1 MSHFLVQPRLRPGH
15 LAGVLVAAAIAL
27 APALPS
33 AQARPSRH
41 VLFIGNSYTAANN
54 LAEVVAGIAE
64 ARQAGPVIVPS
75 MALRGGQ
82 MLDWHLHYGPA
93 MPALEAPAHDITDV
107 VLQEQ
112 STLGAGDAQDDASG
126 GQHLTIAD
134 PAEFYAGVRG
144 LVKRI
149 RARGATPVLFMTW
162 ARRDW
167 PEDLEKL
174 QKAYVSIGR
183 ELNVKVAPV
192 GVAWAEAQ
200 RRIPTLVMYVADGS
214 HPSWAGS
221 YLAACVLYATITGQD
236 PRGAPALISGH
247 FVDRRSGEIDRSEVI
262 TLVNLE
268 PELARDLQTIAWETV
283 SGRRW

>member
-1 MSHFLVQPRLRPGH
+1 MSDFLVETRLRSSC
-15 LAGVLVAAAIAL
+15 LAGVLVAAAMAV
-27 APALPS
+27 APPPAS
-33 AQARPSRH
+33 GQARPSRH

-64 ARQAGPVIVPS
+64 AHQAGPTIAPS
-75 MALRGGQ
+75 LALRGGQ
-82 MLDWHLHYGPA
+82 SLDWHLHYGPA
-93 MPALEAPAHDITDV
+93 MPALDAPAHDITDV

-112 STLGAGDAQDDASG
+112 STLGAGDVQDDATG
-126 GQHLTIAD
+126 AQHLSMAD
-134 PAEFYAGVRG
+134 PAEFHAAVRG

-149 RARGATPVLFMTW
+149 RARGATPLLFMTW
-162 ARRDW
+162 PRRDW
-167 PEDLEKL
+167 PEDLAKL

-200 RRIPTLVMYVADGS
+200 RRIPTLIMYGADGS

-221 YLAACVLYATITGQD
+221 YLAACVLYATLTGQD

-247 FVDRRSGEIDRSEVI
+247 AVDRRSGEIDGSAVI

-268 PELARDLQTIAWETV
+268 PDLARELQTIAWETV
-283 SGRRW
+283 SGGRW